1 LACASTGARGAAAV
15 VAELDERA
23 QVTRTLD
30 RMQLRTARL
39 CLDCEEVH
47 EGQQCPV
54 CASES
59 FVYLTRWVPVEERR
73 TRRPRPP
80 SVAAEP
86 SRTARWAKRGAVG
99 IAAIAASRWL
109 WQATR
114 RPDDVPPVLRKRVD
128 DDDAGVAGS
137 SETAR

>member
-1 LACASTGARGAAAV
+1 
-15 VAELDERA
+15 
-23 QVTRTLD
+23 
-30 RMQLRTARL
+30 MQLRTARL

-73 TRRPRPP
+73 ARRPRPASLAP
-80 SVAAEP
+80 EP
-86 SRTARWAKRGAVG
+86 SRTARWAKRGAIG

-114 RPDDVPPVLRKRVD
+114 RPDDVPPVLRKRAD
-128 DDDAGVAGS
+128 DDDAALTGS
-137 SETAR
+137 NETAR

>member
-1 LACASTGARGAAAV
+1 
-15 VAELDERA
+15 
-23 QVTRTLD
+23 
-30 RMQLRTARL
+30 MQLRTARL

-73 TRRPRPP
+73 VRRQRPA
-80 SVAAEP
+80 SVVPEP
-86 SRTARWAKRGAVG
+86 SRTARWATRGAIG

-114 RPDDVPPVLRKRVD
+114 RPDDAPPVVRKR
-128 DDDAGVAGS
+128 AGDEDTDLAGQS
-137 SETAR
+137 GTTR

>member
-1 LACASTGARGAAAV
+1 
-15 VAELDERA
+15 
-23 QVTRTLD
+23 
-30 RMQLRTARL
+30 MQLRTARL

-47 EGQQCPV
+47 EQQQCPV

-73 TRRPRPP
+73 VRPQRRP

-86 SRTARWAKRGAVG
+86 SRTARWARRGAVG
-99 IAAIAASRWL
+99 LAAIAVSRFL

-114 RPDDVPPVLRKRVD
+114 RPDDVPPVLRKRVGD
-128 DDDAGVAGS
+128 DDPSLAGQG
-137 SETAR
+137 ERGN